1 MYGDLCG
8 VIPERNSALKPQEN
22 ADFRQVCLF
31 DLVIPE
37 YPDKTRTH
45 ARCMYVINLVFMTSS
60 LYCPVIVSSIMQIP

>member
-22 ADFRQVCLF
+22 ADFRQVGLF

-37 YPDKTRTH
+37 YPDKTHTRYM
-45 ARCMYVINLVFMTSS
+45 A
-60 LYCPVIVSSIMQIP
+60 

>member
-1 MYGDLCG
+1 MITDNPIQILLTLTCVRTTDMYGDLCG
-8 VIPERNSALKPQEN
+8 VIPEPNSALKPQEN

-45 ARCMYVINLVFMTSS
+45 ARCMS
-60 LYCPVIVSSIMQIP
+60 